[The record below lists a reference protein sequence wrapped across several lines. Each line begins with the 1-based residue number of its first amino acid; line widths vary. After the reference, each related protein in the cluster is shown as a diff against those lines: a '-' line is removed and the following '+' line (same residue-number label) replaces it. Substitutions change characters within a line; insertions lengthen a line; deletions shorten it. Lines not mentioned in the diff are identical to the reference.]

1 MTTMKTGSFWN
12 VAAVVVLAAGVARA
26 DVCAEREATRVRAG
40 VTVLGEGGSAS
51 PALSYGVGVAADLGL
66 VLSERWTLAARASA
80 SGIIMFMVGRLGL
93 NAEYALNDTVTL
105 GVGAAWA
112 RFGHLVTDLP
122 DSAAV
127 LVPLRLDLAL
137 GAQGSTSGRRE
148 GWVASVEVAPGVG
161 FWGQNG
167 YVPATVPPP
176 KFPALA
182 FAASVGLGYAW
193 R

>member
-1 MTTMKTGSFWN
+1 MTTRKAGSFWS
-12 VAAVVVLAAGVARA
+12 VVVVLAAGAARA
-26 DVCAEREATRVRAG
+26 DVGAEFEASRVRAG
-40 VTVLGEGGSAS
+40 VTILGEGGSAS
-51 PALSYGVGVAADLGL
+51 PALSYGVGLAADLGL

-80 SGIIMFMVGRLGL
+80 SGILVFMVGRLGV
-93 NAEYALNDTVTL
+93 NAEYAVNETVSL

-137 GAQGSTSGRRE
+137 GAQRHTSGRRS
-148 GWVASVEVAPGVG
+148 GWVASVELAPGVG

-167 YVPATVPPP
+167 FVPETVPPP
-176 KFPALA
+176 KFPAFA